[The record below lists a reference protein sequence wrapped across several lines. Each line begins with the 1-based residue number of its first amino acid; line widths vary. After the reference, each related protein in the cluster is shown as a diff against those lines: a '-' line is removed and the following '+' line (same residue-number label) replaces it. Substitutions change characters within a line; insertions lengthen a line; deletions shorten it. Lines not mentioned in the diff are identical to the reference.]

1 MEGVSYRDARP
12 EDCDALSS
20 LMRETFCHT
29 FAHLYRPEDLNAF
42 LAATYVPEQQY
53 AELVNP
59 DIEVRLAHEGEALV
73 GYCQIGPMSLPY
85 DTGATQVME
94 LYRLYVRESV
104 KGKGVAPA
112 LMDWALGRMRA
123 RNAADAYL
131 GVWCENHRAQK
142 FYARYGFE
150 RVGDYK
156 FPVGE
161 ALDDEFILRARLAV

>member
-1 MEGVSYRDARP
+1 MDDVTYRDATP
-12 EDCDALSS
+12 EDCEALSA

-29 FAHLYRPEDLNAF
+29 FAHLYRAEDLNAF
-42 LAATYVPEQQY
+42 LAASYTPAQQY
-53 AELVNP
+53 SELINP
-59 DIEVRLAHEGEALV
+59 EITVRLAYQGEGLV

-94 LYRLYVRESV
+94 LYRLYVREGV
-104 KGKGVAPA
+104 KGKGVAA
-112 LMDWALGRMRA
+112 TLMDWALGRMRA

-131 GVWCENHRAQK
+131 GVWSQNFRAQK

-150 RVGDYK
+150 QVGEYK

-161 ALDDEFILRARLAV
+161 ALDDEFILRARLTG